1 MVDSISRYVSIS
13 QYDTGSIGSG
23 STFNSVYKVKVK
35 LGHMRSSSP
44 CLHLLSFRL
53 HRVVQPNKSTARGCR
68 ILRTFHTM
76 TAPHS
81 SKFVKEE
88 VCSISVYGPQLD
100 ISNEPKIF
108 AWSQKREREGGG
120 HVSCSKSYV
129 GFLWL
134 DINYFLFLHVHIMN
148 HV

>member
-13 QYDTGSIGSG
+13 QYDTGLIGSG

-88 VCSISVYGPQLD
+88 VCSISVYGPQLN
-100 ISNEPKIF
+100 ISNDSRGKN
-108 AWSQKREREGGG
+108 QKLLKGIKRGGEGGGG

-129 GFLWL
+129 GF
-134 DINYFLFLHVHIMN
+134 FKV
-148 HV
+148 